1 MTLRDFLMF
10 PYSFSLYPVLQC
22 CLILMYNTKLSD
34 AKISAAAK
42 ADLAKG
48 IGMISRLRTMSN
60 SAQRLYVLL
69 KTVMSHKGIEVSMA
83 SDSEEPKP
91 FFQEGD
97 SMNSPTPTPP
107 STVPSRLSDVGRGG
121 HSQNQLDPGT
131 PVSTASSSLQQ
142 SMGQV
147 PRTRSVNISAS
158 AYPGQYAFVLSD
170 VMAPPSVDG
179 ICKL

>member
-1 MTLRDFLMF
+1 
-10 PYSFSLYPVLQC
+10 
-22 CLILMYNTKLSD
+22 MYNTKLPD

-69 KTVMSHKGIEVSMA
+69 KTVMSHKGIEVSVA
-83 SDSEEPKP
+83 PDSEEPKP
-91 FFQEGD
+91 FFQEGG
-97 SMNSPTPTPP
+97 SMNSPTPP

-147 PRTRSVNISAS
+147 PRTGSVNISTS